1 MTPKPA
7 IEVSPKAPAFNDDR
21 MEAIMGRLLQVGVL
35 LSSTTVF
42 VGGVLYLRE
51 RASVPVSYRTFSGE
65 SGSLRHIAQLGH
77 GIAYG
82 DPAAI
87 IQLGVLLLIATPIA
101 RVIFAAVAFAIER
114 DRLYLAISLG
124 VLTVLLVS
132 LIKVN

>member
-1 MTPKPA
+1 MSSKP
-7 IEVSPKAPAFNDDR
+7 FDDDR

-35 LSSTTVF
+35 LASTTVL

-65 SGSLRHIAQLGH
+65 AGALRHLSQLAQ
-77 GIAYG
+77 GIARG

-101 RVIFAAVAFAIER
+101 RVIFATIAFAIER
-114 DRLYLAISLG
+114 DGLYLAISLG
-124 VLTVLLVS
+124 VLAVLLVS
-132 LIKVN
+132 LLHIN